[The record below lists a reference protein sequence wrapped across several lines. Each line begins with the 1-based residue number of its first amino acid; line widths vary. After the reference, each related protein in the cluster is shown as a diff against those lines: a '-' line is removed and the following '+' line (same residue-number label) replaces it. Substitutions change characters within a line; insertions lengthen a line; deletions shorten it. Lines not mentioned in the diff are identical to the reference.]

1 MRKVLVSFEVV
12 VLFLAFL
19 CSFMFVGCGEKRSQE
34 EISTVYKAVL
44 DDYEEVFF
52 SDGGKKVEINYS
64 EDIQTLIDSSASGD
78 LFYNLKSTGNG
89 AIFEPVLMADLK
101 AVDYFIYWPLN
112 YSKVPTKTMN
122 SIFADAKNFRASLK
136 TLQETKEMLENASNP
151 QNWVGEYKTKLYNTM
166 VYYNTFVEKYLT
178 IFEKYVDVD
187 TSQEG
192 RVSTSKMQLDFSKK
206 LLESAK
212 IITQAVAKDYLKT
225 AYTEE
230 GENCC
235 VKMNELFDDAV
246 VIYKTDEFHAIIN
259 ASKTTEEEA
268 LIKYQNSVSNYTL
281 YKTNLKYVE
290 KLLKNHSIKEM
301 RNKQLN
307 HLSTQEEDAYLSKVD
322 EFLKQDVKVMFY
334 DYMTNL
340 TTALENWRD
349 SH

>member
-1 MRKVLVSFEVV
+1 MRKVLVSFHIF

-44 DDYEEVFF
+44 DDYE
-52 SDGGKKVEINYS
+52 KVEINYS
-64 EDIQTLIDSSASGD
+64 NDIQTLIDNANSGD
-78 LFYNLKSTGNG
+78 LFYNLRDSGNG

-166 VYYNTFVEKYLT
+166 VYYNAFVEKYLT

-187 TSQEG
+187 TSLEG

-235 VKMNELFDDAV
+235 VKMNQLFDEAV

-259 ASKTTEEEA
+259 ASKTAQEDA
-268 LIKYQNSVSNYTL
+268 LITYQNRVSNYTL
-281 YKTNLKYVE
+281 YQNNFKTVE

-307 HLSTQEEDAYLSKVD
+307 HLSTQEEDAYLSKVN
-322 EFLKQDVKVMFY
+322 EFLKQDVKVMFD
-334 DYMTNL
+334 DYMANL
-340 TTALENWRD
+340 VDALKSWKDNNIGD
-349 SH
+349 